1 MKEVFTKSVALFI
14 PLVEGMDARCLTN
27 LSHDE
32 LEDIVLQCKEALDS
46 RIYQQNP
53 DILIRNVG
61 DEWVMVPTGELAQR
75 FNGMISLNIFS
86 QFVWQQFEQPHTLI
100 DVLQAAHDQFED
112 PHHMLELQI
121 RKLVTDYIRLG
132 LLRKPSSE

>member
-1 MKEVFTKSVALFI
+1 MKEVFTKPVALFI

-32 LEDIVLQCKEALDS
+32 LAGVVINCKEALDL

-61 DEWVMVPTGELAQR
+61 DEWIMVPTGDFAQR

-86 QFVWQQFEQPHTLI
+86 QFVWQQFEQPHSEGE
-100 DVLQAAHDQFED
+100 VLQATHAQFED
-112 PHHMLELQI
+112 PDHMLDVQV
-121 RKLVTDYIRLG
+121 RKLISDFTRMG
-132 LLRKPSSE
+132 LLLKQE

>member
-1 MKEVFTKSVALFI
+1 MKEVFTKPVALFI

-32 LEDIVLQCKEALDS
+32 LEDIVFQCKEALDS

-86 QFVWQQFEQPHTLI
+86 QFVWQQFDEQPHSEGE
-100 DVLQAAHDQFED
+100 VLRAARMQFDD
-112 PHHMLELQI
+112 PEHMLDVQV
-121 RKLVTDYIRLG
+121 RKLISDFARMG
-132 LLRKPSSE
+132 LLLKNT